1 MSPEPAFARLT
12 FPSLGVIEPSE
23 DLDRARIRGHAA
35 GYAAGLRKAAAE
47 AEVLEAAAL
56 AAREQRSA
64 ASREAVSSALD
75 ALRSATE
82 QVGAIRRVVLAEADS
97 ALAAA
102 AIDLAE
108 AIVGRE
114 LDDAE
119 SSAKAAVHRAMSVV
133 AVEDVLGVRLHP
145 EDLAVISA
153 DGAALPGLQLV
164 SDDSLDRGDAVLDVP
179 DGIVD
184 ARIST
189 ALARA
194 RAVLLG
200 GQQ

>member
-1 MSPEPAFARLT
+1 
-12 FPSLGVIEPSE
+12 
-23 DLDRARIRGHAA
+23 
-35 GYAAGLRKAAAE
+35 
-47 AEVLEAAAL
+47 
-56 AAREQRSA
+56 
-64 ASREAVSSALD
+64 
-75 ALRSATE
+75 
-82 QVGAIRRVVLAEADS
+82 VVLAEADS

-108 AIVGRE
+108 AIIGRE
-114 LDDAE
+114 LDDRE
-119 SSAKAAVHRAMSVV
+119 NSAKTAVLRAMSIV
-133 AVEDVLGVRLHP
+133 AIDDVLGVRLHP

-153 DGAALPGLQLV
+153 DGAGVQGLHLV
-164 SDDSLDRGDAVLDVP
+164 SDPGLDRGDAVLDVP

-194 RAVLLG
+194 KAVLVG